1 MRLINAARDNDKI
14 DAHIYREQK
23 AFVDNSMAPDYIP
36 KFLTFMHGAIGKN
49 KINVPQ
55 QPKL

>member
-23 AFVDNSMAPDYIP
+23 ACVDNAMLPGYIQ
-36 KFLTFMHGAIGKN
+36 KFFTYMDGAIGKN
-49 KINVPQ
+49 KNRTSPH
-55 QPKL
+55 PKL